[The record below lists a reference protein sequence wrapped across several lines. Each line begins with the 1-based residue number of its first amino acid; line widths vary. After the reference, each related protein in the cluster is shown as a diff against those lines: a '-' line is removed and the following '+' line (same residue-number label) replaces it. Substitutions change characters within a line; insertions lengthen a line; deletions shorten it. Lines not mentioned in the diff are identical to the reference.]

1 MDPRCGPNARIY
13 PLGRNGARV
22 FTLRF
27 VLFPFLCSSLH
38 ACFTV
43 SRRDFSLL
51 PTEPAS
57 PDERGERVA
66 RSGKEQSRSE
76 SASEPSLPTGPQRR
90 ENQDS
95 PADRQ
100 RRENVRITNTRE
112 YLIDIER
119 GTFSLVAA

>member
-1 MDPRCGPNARIY
+1 MELA
-13 PLGRNGARV
+13 
-22 FTLRF
+22 FLRF
-27 VLFPFLCSSLH
+27 VSSCFRSSVP
-38 ACFTV
+38 ACTPV
-43 SRRDFSLL
+43 SQFHGATFHFCQRNQL
-51 PTEPAS
+51 